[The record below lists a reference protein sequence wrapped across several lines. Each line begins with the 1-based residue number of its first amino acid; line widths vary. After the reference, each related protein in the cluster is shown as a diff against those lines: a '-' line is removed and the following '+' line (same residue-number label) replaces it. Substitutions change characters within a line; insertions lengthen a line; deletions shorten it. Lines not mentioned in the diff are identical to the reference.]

1 MQNPKTRLFWSFGWQ
16 GSTNSTVPICW
27 PVAVL
32 AHPLNPRLPIQ
43 LVTTFLSFVS
53 WFLRHCKAL
62 TELAGVILPCWLAK
76 EVLLLSYFY
85 ITIRGTKRN
94 PWGILWR
101 INHTWCTSNAGL
113 TNADFAKSL
122 RHSLKGTVWYR
133 YQPLKGAFCSRWPSV
148 NEFNQEPLL
157 MGSWLNPKF
166 PTHGV
171 HATNPCLPCL
181 GLFIPSLIWQV
192 LRYLWLKTRYGVRNE
207 GKLWKCKRFSTEKCL
222 SFYMWSSAS
231 FRHIVPLRSC

>member
-53 WFLRHCKAL
+53 WFLRLCKAR

-85 ITIRGTKRN
+85 MTIGGTERN
-94 PWGILWR
+94 PWGILIIPDVPAMPGLR
-101 INHTWCTSNAGL
+101 MQILQNHC
-113 TNADFAKSL
+113 
-122 RHSLKGTVWYR
+122 GTRSKAQYDTR
-133 YQPLKGAFCSRWPSV
+133 YQPFKGVFCSRWPSV

-171 HATNPCLPCL
+171 HATNPCLQCL

-207 GKLWKCKRFSTEKCL
+207 GKLWKCKRSSTEKCL
-222 SFYMWSSAS
+222 
-231 FRHIVPLRSC
+231 